1 MTDYTVVNFANV
13 IPPVIP
19 GEDLKTFGGLG
30 SFEHYI
36 EIQYRDTQQL
46 LEKLERGRR
55 ECDPHLSQE
64 YKEAMRPI
72 MVITCW
78 GEAQTASQ
86 IAQILTKC
94 NIPKVQYYL
103 CTHALDETRH
113 TQIEWRRITDLGL
126 ATELNVPREQTDL
139 FRFVN
144 SLPSYIE
151 ALYGQVCMLE
161 GYSAN
166 VLFRAIADLAEKN
179 GDLATAATYEHV
191 MHDETRHI
199 STGIKLVKEEIARDP
214 DLNTWRIL
222 ELEPKILPILIRK
235 LGRDSAIAKALYNAG
250 LIEDRAAFEQRG
262 FDLYMKI
269 RQMVGLPEREMK
281 LEDYV

>member
-1 MTDYTVVNFANV
+1 MADYTVVNFANV
-13 IPPVIP
+13 IPSVIP
-19 GEDLKTFGGLG
+19 GEDLKTFGLG

-36 EIQYRDTQQL
+36 ELQHRDTQQL

-55 ECDPHLSQE
+55 ECDAKLSRE

-113 TQIEWRRITDLGL
+113 TQIQWRRITDLGL

-144 SLPSYIE
+144 GLPSYIE
-151 ALYGQVCMLE
+151 VLYGQVCMLE
-161 GYSAN
+161 GYSGN
-166 VLFRAIADLAEKN
+166 VLFGSMVELAEKN

-199 STGIKLVKEEIARDP
+199 NTGIRLVKEEIARDP

-222 ELEPKILPILIRK
+222 ELEPKLLPILIRK
-235 LGRDSAIAKALYNAG
+235 LGRDSAIAKALYNGG
-250 LIEDRAAFEQRG
+250 LIQDRAEFEKKG
-262 FDLYMKI
+262 FELYLNI
-269 RQMVGLPEREMK
+269 RRIVGLPDQEMK